1 MKKILTAWLFAGAT
15 LVYAQDQGTPTL
27 MEAAHRM
34 ARYSNVTLRGYW
46 DMSYETRGAHRNL
59 HAPYQLVVQRPD
71 RLFLEFGNLRVW
83 QDGTT
88 LTVLDTQ
95 EGRYR
100 QTTNAIAPADRFWLD
115 LLPPGH
121 STFLE
126 DASRASE
133 QAGNSI
139 HPETDA
145 TWKARSTWTLVT
157 TATNRPGASPRPNI
171 RYWVDQISGI
181 TVEAVAVPATTPEKP
196 EDGWTA
202 EQELVGS
209 FRHHFVLQTLDTTS
223 CPPATVF
230 APQLEKNF
238 SEGLK
243 PSNLLRVSTQPRT
256 AAQLLNSIRAYTE
269 SE

>member
-1 MKKILTAWLFAGAT
+1 MSG
-15 LVYAQDQGTPTL
+15 
-27 MEAAHRM
+27 
-34 ARYSNVTLRGYW
+34 YSNVTLKGYW
-46 DMSYETRGAHRNL
+46 DMSYETRGANRNL

-100 QTTNAIAPADRFWLD
+100 QTTNAIVPADRFWLD

-196 EDGWTA
+196 EAGWTP
-202 EQELVGS
+202 EQELVAS
-209 FRHHFVLQTLDTTS
+209 FRHHFVLQILDTTS
-223 CPPATVF
+223 HPTATVF
-230 APQLEKNF
+230 TPKLETRF
-238 SEGLK
+238 REGLNS
-243 PSNLLRVSTQPRT
+243 SNLLRVSTQPRT
-256 AAQLLNSIRAYTE
+256 AAQLLHSVLAYGQTVPPPY
-269 SE
+269 